1 MHLRYTSTTYKMTTV
16 PLIFLLTWTAILI
29 NENSLVNA
37 QNQCNVN
44 ADCFNTNMVCCR
56 EYFNSRRKSC
66 QFLSCVGHYCLT
78 HGDCG
83 GKGECCIAN
92 KCVNYGCT
100 VSQCFSNLNCP
111 VSQYCCN
118 RGFLSNVCRQS
129 CVGETCLSN
138 SGCGGPGEHCDSNFK
153 CSTSTTTNSSS
164 LAGWV
169 IGIIIT
175 GKYYIIQ

>member
-1 MHLRYTSTTYKMTTV
+1 MRTA
-16 PLIFLLTWTAILI
+16 PLIFLLTWTVILI
-29 NENSLVNA
+29 NETSLVKA

-56 EYFNSRRKSC
+56 ECSLCAVRRKSC
-66 QFLSCVGHYCLT
+66 RYFNCLGRYCLT
-78 HGDCG
+78 DADCG
-83 GKGECCIAN
+83 GKGERCKSN
-92 KCVNYGCT
+92 NCVNYGYPM

-111 VSQYCCN
+111 ISQYCCN
-118 RGFLSNVCRQS
+118 RGSLSNVCRHS

-153 CSTSTTTNSSS
+153 CSTSTTTNSATNSSS

-169 IGIIIT
+169 IGIIVT
-175 GKYYIIQ
+175 GKYYVIQ